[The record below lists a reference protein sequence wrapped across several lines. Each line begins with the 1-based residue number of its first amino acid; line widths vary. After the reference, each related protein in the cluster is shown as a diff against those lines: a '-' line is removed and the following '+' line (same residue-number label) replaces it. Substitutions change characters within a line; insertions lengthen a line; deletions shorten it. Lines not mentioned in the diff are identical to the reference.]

1 MAMLS
6 QVGLKKTFPGVGAT
20 RLMMQG
26 SRGFHVG
33 MYSAIL
39 LEEKKRKEG
48 IKEVVL
54 T

>member
-1 MAMLS
+1 MLS

-39 LEEKKRKEG
+39 L
-48 IKEVVL
+48 
-54 T
+54 